1 MGPEEG
7 VHVPKSRPPYPPEFR
22 AEMVRLVRSGRTPE
36 ELARQFEPS
45 AQCIRNWVKQADLDA
60 GRRDDGLTS
69 KEREELRRLRRQVKI
84 LEEEREIL
92 KKAAC
97 TRRRSCRG
105 AHPARGTAGRRCGV
119 PSPPRSA
126 GTWSPGPPLIRLP
139 PEESSVAPASV
150 RAGTR
155 N

>member
-22 AEMVRLVRSGRTPE
+22 AEMVRLVQSGRTPE
-36 ELARQFEPS
+36 ELAWQFEPS

-92 KKAAC
+92 KKAAAFFARE
-97 TRRRSCRG
+97 TDQRR
-105 AHPARGTAGRRCGV
+105 
-119 PSPPRSA
+119 
-126 GTWSPGPPLIRLP
+126 TW
-139 PEESSVAPASV
+139 
-150 RAGTR
+150 
-155 N
+155 